1 MCAIFCIDWKKK
13 KNSGCS
19 ETFFWI
25 ESPQLRKS
33 GSSPNFF
40 SVKDSLR
47 NNCFPFVYFFF
58 SSFAQF
64 LWNDFLFIFL
74 HCENLLTLCKL
85 QAIKSVRSRFRSTG
99 YTSSENA
106 KINFSLL
113 PFFLVFPMLF
123 ILCSQDDLMV
133 NLYFTL
139 AEGASM
145 WMVDTVYA
153 TFAHI
158 YSHKVHFRSL
168 EFMGDANKQKTD
180 GCAMCIHNRQCHF
193 FLVFVLVFNG
203 FFCFFT
209 SFLIFWYIL

>member
-1 MCAIFCIDWKKK
+1 MFSIRILFFQFVCTIFVK
-13 KNSGCS
+13 
-19 ETFFWI
+19 
-25 ESPQLRKS
+25 R
-33 GSSPNFF
+33 F
-40 SVKDSLR
+40 S
-47 NNCFPFVYFFF
+47 
-58 SSFAQF
+58 
-64 LWNDFLFIFL
+64 FIFL

-85 QAIKSVRSRFRSTG
+85 QAIKSVRSRPRSTG

-180 GCAMCIHNRQCHF
+180 GCAYTIDTTMPLFSSFCFSFCFSFQWIF
-193 FLVFVLVFNG
+193 LFFYFFFDFLVYFVSK
-203 FFCFFT
+203 FFKSSQF
-209 SFLIFWYIL
+209 